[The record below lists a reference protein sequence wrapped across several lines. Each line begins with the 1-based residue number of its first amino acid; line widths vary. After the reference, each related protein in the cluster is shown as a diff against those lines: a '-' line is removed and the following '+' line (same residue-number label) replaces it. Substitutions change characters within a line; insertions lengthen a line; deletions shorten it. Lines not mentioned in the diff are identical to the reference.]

1 MADWLAQGVRA
12 DGAAPALI
20 EDQAILSHTK
30 LDAGVDRLA
39 RRLTALGVSA
49 GDRVATTLAP
59 SAAWIELVHA
69 LPRLG
74 AMLVPLNPRE
84 PAPER
89 RRQLEQVGARLV
101 IDEPLEGDEAEPVR
115 VDPSPDDPHTV
126 IFTSGTTGRARP
138 VLLTHANHEASALAA
153 AARLALGPADHW
165 LSVLPL
171 FHVGGLALVLR
182 AAILGSAVEVHP
194 SFDVD
199 RVHAALAGG
208 GVTHVS
214 LVPTMLE
221 RLRRAGLDGAP
232 GLECLLLG
240 GGTAPRDL
248 LEWAVACGLPV
259 VQTYGMTETASQV
272 ATRTARDALTG
283 GGIGA
288 RALPGVDLAVGP
300 GEEVLVRGPMLAPAA
315 RSSEGWLRTGDR
327 GRLDPQGR
335 LTVEGRIGDV
345 IVTGGEKVAPEEVE
359 DALVSHP
366 QVLEAAVVGVPDAEW
381 GERVTAFLVLAGPLE
396 HGELIDHCKAA
407 LAPHKVPKAFHPVT
421 QLPRTASG
429 KLRRVELRA
438 TPGDSII

>member
-1 MADWLAQGVRA
+1 M
-12 DGAAPALI
+12 
-20 EDQAILSHTK
+20 LSYAE
-30 LDAGVDRLA
+30 LDSRVDRVV
-39 RRLTALGVSA
+39 RRLAALGVRE
-49 GDRVATTLAP
+49 GDRVATGLAP
-59 SAAWIELVHA
+59 STAFVELVHA

-74 AMLVPLNPRE
+74 AVLVPLNPRE
-84 PAPER
+84 PARER
-89 RRQLEQVGARLV
+89 RRQLEEAGARLV
-101 IDEPLEGDEAEPVR
+101 IEEPLEGDEAEPAR
-115 VDPSPDDPHTV
+115 VHPRLGDPHTLL
-126 IFTSGTTGRARP
+126 FTSGTTGRARP

-153 AARLALGPADHW
+153 AARLALGPADSW
-165 LSVLPL
+165 LCVLPL

-182 AAILGSAVEVHP
+182 AAILGSALELHP

-199 RVHAALAGG
+199 RVHGALAGG

-214 LVPTMLE
+214 LVATMLE

-240 GGTAPRDL
+240 GSAARRDL

-272 ATRTARDALTG
+272 ATRTAREALTP

-300 GEEVLVRGPMLAPAA
+300 GEELLVRGPMVAPSA
-315 RSSEGWLRTGDR
+315 RGPDGWLHTGDR

-335 LTVEGRIGDV
+335 LTVEGRAGDV

-359 DALVSHP
+359 DALSTHP
-366 QVLEAAVVGVPDAEW
+366 AVLEAAVVGLPDAEW
-381 GERVTAFLVLAGPLE
+381 GERVSAFVVLARPL
-396 HGELIDHCKAA
+396 GAAELIDHCRAL
-407 LAPHKVPKAFHPVT
+407 LAPHKVPKSVRRVA

-429 KLRRVELRA
+429 KLRRAELRA
-438 TPGDSII
+438 TPPDSII